1 VLLKQSNIFQ
11 VQTRPF
17 DPVTHVLE
25 GDVVGNAA
33 SGQQEVRAFDNNVV
47 RWRWGPGGPGSG
59 QAESNARLVR
69 WSDGS
74 LQVQLGRETL
84 DVATVD
90 MSSDNTHLC
99 RRVPPPASI
108 LAFQG
113 QVNSRL
119 TLRPSSLDSKSH
131 KLLAAAT
138 ALKHAK
144 VQRVKKTLVTV
155 DPERE
160 KRDAELAEAQR
171 AKDRDKLAKKQAQVA
186 RRYDLD
192 GPLGRGSAYGGP
204 LTAGFLEGDDDG
216 AQPMALAG
224 RPHGGGG
231 TKKRKAPRGGAGE
244 FEDSDDDEG
253 SWSEEAPAR
262 VGGRKRAFNS
272 DDD

>member
-1 VLLKQSNIFQ
+1 MLLKQSNIFQ

-17 DPVTHVLE
+17 DPATHVLE
-25 GDVVGNAA
+25 GDVVVNPAT
-33 SGQQEVRAFDNNVV
+33 GQQEVRAFDNNVV
-47 RWRWGPGGPGSG
+47 RWRWGPSGG
-59 QAESNARLVR
+59 AESNARLVR

-74 LQVQLGRETL
+74 LQVQLGGETL
-84 DVATVD
+84 DVASVD
-90 MSSDNTHLC
+90 MGGDNTHLC
-99 RRVPPPASI
+99 RRVPGI

-113 QVNSRL
+113 QLGSRL

-138 ALKHAK
+138 AVKHAK
-144 VQRVKKTLVTV
+144 VMRVKKTLVTV

-192 GPLGRGSAYGGP
+192 GPSGRGSAYGGP

-216 AQPMALAG
+216 AAPLALAD
-224 RPHGGGG
+224 RPHG
-231 TKKRKAPRGGAGE
+231 KKRKAPRSTLLD
-244 FEDSDDDEG
+244 DSDDDEG
-253 SWSEEAPAR
+253 SWSEEEKPAR
-262 VGGRKRAFNS
+262 GARKRAFDS
-272 DDD
+272 DED

>member
-1 VLLKQSNIFQ
+1 MLLKQSNIFQ
-11 VQTRPF
+11 VQSRPF
-17 DPVTHVLE
+17 DPATHVLE
-25 GDVVGNAA
+25 GDVLLNGAA
-33 SGQQEVRAFDNNVV
+33 GQQDVRAFDNNVV
-47 RWRWGPGGPGSG
+47 RWRWGPGG

-74 LQVQLGRETL
+74 LQVQLGGETL

-90 MSSDNTHLC
+90 MGMDNTHLC
-99 RRVPPPASI
+99 RRIPLQDSSI
-108 LAFQG
+108 LAFEG
-113 QVNSRL
+113 QVGSRL

-144 VQRVKKTLVTV
+144 VMRVKKTLVTV

-160 KRDAELAEAQR
+160 KREAELAEAQR

-216 AQPMALAG
+216 APPLALTE
-224 RPHGGGG
+224 RPHGGGA
-231 TKKRKAPRGGAGE
+231 KKRKAPRGGAGM

-253 SWSEEAPAR
+253 SWSEEAPR
-262 VGGRKRAFNS
+262 GRKQKYHS